1 MTRLAPLL
9 LLSGLLIAPVAMA
22 DLIPPEV
29 PPAAVGTSL
38 VEVHRQRLDWNLTG
52 MKVLGGLG
60 TLSLASGLALGLTTT
75 NERDRSFH
83 LMNAGWGAVDLGLAL
98 AAGWSAAHTD
108 PASLT
113 LVDAVQEAR
122 FNQGMFLFNAG
133 LDLAY
138 VAFGWWMSERARR
151 GDDKAAFFEGAGPA
165 VMLQGGALFAFDL
178 AMFLV
183 HRAGN
188 DVLDQLVALAAGR

>member
-9 LLSGLLIAPVAMA
+9 LLVGLLSAPIAMA
-22 DLIPPEV
+22 DVPAPEV
-29 PPAAVGTSL
+29 PPAALGTSL
-38 VEVHRQRLDWNLTG
+38 VDVQRQRLDWNLNG

-60 TLSLASGLALGLTTT
+60 TLSLASGLALGLTAS
-75 NERDRSFH
+75 NEKDRSFH

-138 VAFGWWMSERARR
+138 VAFGWWMYERARR
-151 GDDKAAFFEGAGPA
+151 GDDKAAFFEGAGPS

-183 HRAGN
+183 HRSGN
-188 DVLDQLVALAAGR
+188 DVLDQLVAMAAGR